1 MNGEDC
7 IHVVGV
13 GVGVRLVD
21 ADEDEESRADRR
33 HYSALD
39 LRRPH
44 RRSIQGR
51 FRANCSEL
59 KRALTSTLAERTRCT
74 TALILCILL
83 RHPRPVVK
91 GRPDESPLAGERS
104 RNGGGSG
111 VERGELVQ
119 CANADASLMG
129 CEKRRWLT
137 GPTFAFL
144 LLSELG
150 PV

>member
-33 HYSALD
+33 HYSPLD
-39 LRRPH
+39 LRRRH

-74 TALILCILL
+74 TALILCLLL
-83 RHPRPVVK
+83 RPPRPVV
-91 GRPDESPLAGERS
+91 RDDRTIRRSPVRDQETAAA
-104 RNGGGSG
+104 
-111 VERGELVQ
+111 LVW
-119 CANADASLMG
+119 SVG
-129 CEKRRWLT
+129 T
-137 GPTFAFL
+137 
-144 LLSELG
+144 
-150 PV
+150 